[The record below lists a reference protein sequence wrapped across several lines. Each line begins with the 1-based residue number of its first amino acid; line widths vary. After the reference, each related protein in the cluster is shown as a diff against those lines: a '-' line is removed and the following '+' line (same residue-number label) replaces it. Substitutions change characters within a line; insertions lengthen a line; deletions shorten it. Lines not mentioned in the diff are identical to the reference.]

1 MGANDNKRSFT
12 FDKGIVPV
20 AIPQR
25 AHNDLPPSIRPDRP
39 LNPNPHQ
46 HALGPPRASAD
57 ARAEIGKLG
66 DAQRA
71 GMREYL
77 NRK

>member
-1 MGANDNKRSFT
+1 MDGENRARLKDAIDKPTPHVDTGAGT
-12 FDKGIVPV
+12 
-20 AIPQR
+20 
-25 AHNDLPPSIRPDRP
+25 DLPAP
-39 LNPNPHQ
+39 LRGDAPIDVNPHQ
-46 HALGPPRASAD
+46 HALGPPKASPL
-57 ARAEIGKLG
+57 ARGELGKLG